1 MFAATNLGFMSLGF
15 PDVASSA
22 SSLCPRSTFRS
33 SFTNIPSVFNVLFGG
48 GLSENL
54 ITIDP
59 LSAGDAG
66 VGVVSGM
73 CMSIKRAFIGS
84 FTVMTS
90 CMFTSRLTSI
100 TGQNG
105 ILPNAPG
112 MTLVPTQF
120 IVIHLS

>member
-15 PDVASSA
+15 PDVCIVGIIPVPEVNLS
-22 SSLCPRSTFRS
+22 F

>member
-15 PDVASSA
+15 PDVCIVGIIPVPEVNLS
-22 SSLCPRSTFRS
+22 F

-59 LSAGDAG
+59 LSAGDVG
-66 VGVVSGM
+66 IGVVSGL

-112 MTLVPTQF
+112 ITLLPTQF

>member
-15 PDVASSA
+15 PDVCIVGIIPVPEVNLS
-22 SSLCPRSTFRS
+22 F

-66 VGVVSGM
+66 VGVVSGL

-112 MTLVPTQF
+112 ITLLPTQF